1 MSMATDHVL
10 QVENLHAGFGER
22 GQAQLAV
29 EGVTFRVRKGR
40 VFGLV
45 GESGCGKSTTCRSII
60 RLFGGSPFVIEQGQI
75 LFDGQ
80 DLAAMSEQQLREIR
94 GRKISMIFQDPM
106 TALNPTMRVG
116 DQVSEIVRRND
127 AGLSA
132 AEVRA
137 KVVALLR
144 EVGITSPER
153 RFSAWPHE
161 LSGGLRQRVLI
172 AMALSCAP
180 ELLIADEPTTALD
193 VTIQAQVLRLLHQLR
208 ERVGMSVLLVTHDL
222 GVVAQHCDD
231 MAVMYAGN
239 IVESGSVAEIFANP
253 RHPYTRALLNALPAH
268 VDPSHKLEPIPG
280 DPPTAGQFPTG
291 CRFHPR
297 CPFAVDRCRIEIPR
311 NESITPGHA
320 CACHRKEEALW

>member
-1 MSMATDHVL
+1 MTVMMDHVL
-10 QVENLHAGFGER
+10 KVEDLHAGFGKR
-22 GQAQLAV
+22 GYAQMAI
-29 EGVTFRVRKGR
+29 EGVSFEVKKGR

-60 RLFGGSPFVIEQGQI
+60 RLFGGAPFVIEQGKI
-75 LFDGQ
+75 LFDGK
-80 DLAAMSEQQLREIR
+80 DLAAMNEQQLTDIR

-116 DQVSEIVRRND
+116 DQVGEIVRRNQ
-127 AGLSA
+127 AGLSSVQ
-132 AEVRA
+132 VREQ
-137 KVVALLR
+137 VVALLR

-153 RFSAWPHE
+153 RYSAWPHE

-193 VTIQAQVLRLLHQLR
+193 VTIQAQVLRLLHELR
-208 ERVGMSVLLVTHDL
+208 TRVDMSVLLVTHDL

-231 MAVMYAGN
+231 MAVMYAGK
-239 IVESGSVAEIFANP
+239 IVESGSVAEVFANP
-253 RHPYTRALLNALPAH
+253 RHPYTRALLNALPAN
-268 VDPSHKLEPIPG
+268 VDPQHKLQPIPG
-280 DPPTAGQFPTG
+280 EPPAAGHFPDG

-297 CPFAVDRCRIEIPR
+297 CAFAVERCRHEIPE
-311 NESITPGHA
+311 NEALSQNHA
-320 CACHRKEEALW
+320 CACYRKEEALW

>member
-1 MSMATDHVL
+1 MNVATDHVL
-10 QVENLHAGFGER
+10 QVENLHAGFGQR
-22 GQAQLAV
+22 GRAQMAI
-29 EGVTFRVRKGR
+29 EGVTFQVKKGR

-60 RLFGGSPFVIEQGQI
+60 RLFGGSPFVIEQGRI
-75 LFDGQ
+75 LFDGM
-80 DLAAMSEQQLREIR
+80 DLAAMGEQQLTQVR

-116 DQVSEIVRRND
+116 DQVAEIVRRNQV
-127 AGLSA
+127 GLSSA
-132 AEVRA
+132 QVRE
-137 KVVALLR
+137 KVVGLLR
-144 EVGITSPER
+144 EVGITSAER
-153 RFSAWPHE
+153 RFNAWPHE

-180 ELLIADEPTTALD
+180 QLLIADEPTTALD
-193 VTIQAQVLRLLHQLR
+193 VTIQAQVLRLLHELR

-231 MAVMYAGN
+231 MAVMYAGK

-268 VDPSHKLEPIPG
+268 VDPQHKLEPIAG
-280 DPPTAGQFPTG
+280 EPPAAGNYPAG

-297 CPFAVDRCRIEIPR
+297 CKFAIERCRIESP
-311 NESITPGHA
+311 ESEQLTPAHA

>member
-1 MSMATDHVL
+1 MSVITEHVL
-10 QVENLHAGFGER
+10 KVEDLHAGFGQHGR
-22 GQAQLAV
+22 AQMAV
-29 EGVTFRVRKGR
+29 EGVSFEVKKGR

-60 RLFGGSPFVIEQGQI
+60 RLFGGAPFVIEQGKI
-75 LFDGQ
+75 LFDGK
-80 DLAAMSEQQLREIR
+80 DLASMDNQQLTQIR

-116 DQVSEIVRRND
+116 DQVAEIVRRNQPE
-127 AGLSA
+127 LSSSQ
-132 AEVRA
+132 VRSR
-137 KVVALLR
+137 VVELLK

-153 RFSAWPHE
+153 RFRAWPHE

-222 GVVAQHCDD
+222 GVVAQNCDD
-231 MAVMYAGN
+231 MAVMYAGK
-239 IVESGSVAEIFANP
+239 IVETGRVAEIFANP
-253 RHPYTRALLNALPAH
+253 RHPYTRALLNALPANA
-268 VDPSHKLEPIPG
+268 DPSHKLQPIAGEPPSAG
-280 DPPTAGQFPTG
+280 HFPPG

-297 CPFAVDRCRIEIPR
+297 CQFAIERCRDQIPEIENISP
-311 NESITPGHA
+311 THG

>member
-1 MSMATDHVL
+1 MNVMSDHVL
-10 QVENLHAGFGER
+10 KVENLHAGFGHQ
-22 GQAQLAV
+22 GDAQMV
-29 EGVTFRVRKGR
+29 IEGVSFQVKKGR

-60 RLFGGSPFVIEQGQI
+60 RLFGGAPFVIEHGQI
-75 LFDGQ
+75 LFDGKN
-80 DLAAMSEQQLREIR
+80 LAAMDDQQLTAIR
-94 GRKISMIFQDPM
+94 GRRISMIFQDPM

-116 DQVSEIVRRND
+116 EQVGEIVRRNQPE
-127 AGLSA
+127 LSSA
-132 AEVRA
+132 QIRE
-137 KVVALLR
+137 KVVDLLR
-144 EVGITSPER
+144 EVGITSPQR
-153 RFSAWPHE
+153 RFRAWPHE

-193 VTIQAQVLRLLHQLR
+193 VTIQAQVLRLLHELR

-231 MAVMYAGN
+231 MAVMYAGK

-268 VDPSHKLEPIPG
+268 ADPQHKLQPIPG
-280 DPPTAGQFPTG
+280 EPPAAGNFPAG

-297 CPFAVDRCRIEIPR
+297 CQFVIDKCRTEIPELER
-311 NESITPGHA
+311 ITEAHD
-320 CACHRKEEALW
+320 CACHRKEEPLW

>member
-1 MSMATDHVL
+1 MNVALAPVL
-10 QVENLHAGFGER
+10 QVENLHAGFG
-22 GQAQLAV
+22 QAGRAQMAI
-29 EGVTFRVRKGR
+29 EGVTFQVRKGR

-75 LFDGQ
+75 LFDGM
-80 DLAAMSEQQLREIR
+80 DLAAMDDRQLTQVR

-116 DQVSEIVRRND
+116 DQVGEIVRRNHT
-127 AGLSA
+127 GLSSA
-132 AEVRA
+132 QVRE
-137 KVVALLR
+137 KVVGLLR
-144 EVGITSPER
+144 EVGITSAER
-153 RFSAWPHE
+153 RFHAWPHE

-193 VTIQAQVLRLLHQLR
+193 VTIQAQVLRLLHELR

-231 MAVMYAGN
+231 MAVMYAGK
-239 IVESGSVAEIFANP
+239 IVESGSVADIFANP
-253 RHPYTRALLNALPAH
+253 RHPYTRALLNALPAN
-268 VDPSHKLEPIPG
+268 VDPHHKLEPIAG
-280 DPPTAGQFPTG
+280 EPPAAGHFPAG

-297 CPFAVDRCRIEIPR
+297 CKFAIERCHIESP
-311 NESITPGHA
+311 ESENVSSAHA
-320 CACHRKEEALW
+320 CACHRKEESLW